1 MSSYLPEFF
10 NFRKPFF
17 AIFTQKCTW
26 AWRVCVRNVKKACT
40 SWGYSR
46 EADKKKVTQK
56 LLYSFL
62 RFQRKFNFV
71 QRVQELFFLK
81 LSNCCT
87 FQFGVFPVDSGCNPE
102 YVKCAFGVP
111 RATPCDLG
119 NNNVHL
125 GSKIFTTPILVK

>member
-1 MSSYLPEFF
+1 MSKRHVLHE
-10 NFRKPFF
+10 
-17 AIFTQKCTW
+17 
-26 AWRVCVRNVKKACT
+26 
-40 SWGYSR
+40 
-46 EADKKKVTQK
+46 VTQGK
-56 LLYSFL
+56 QISYAKTSLLRCYKTPNSIFL
-62 RFQRKFNFV
+62 HFQRKFNFV

-119 NNNVHL
+119 NKNVHL
-125 GSKIFTTPILVK
+125 GSKVFTTPILVK